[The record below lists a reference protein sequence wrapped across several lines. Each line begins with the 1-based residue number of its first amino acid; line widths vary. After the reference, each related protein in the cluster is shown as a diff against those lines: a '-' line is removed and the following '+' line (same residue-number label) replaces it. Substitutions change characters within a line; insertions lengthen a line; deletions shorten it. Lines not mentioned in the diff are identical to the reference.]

1 MGSSLREVTDRELC
15 LLKTLIVLVAQ
26 IEISDAVDKHGHKLV
41 NLQAVRDAK
50 ALITEVWP
58 LNDPAQS

>member
-26 IEISDAVDKHGHKLV
+26 IEISDATDKHGHKLV

-50 ALITEVWP
+50 ALITDVWP
-58 LNDPAQS
+58 LNDPADN